1 MGWFMSALCVSIV
14 LSSLGCVLTVVAETL
29 EHKPNCISTL
39 KAIYSVVQIMS
50 YNQAQRQGSKEIGFA
65 SIEGNCK
72 VMSQKVWIEIG
83 VKNWRLVGGSS

>member
-14 LSSLGCVLTVVAETL
+14 LSSLGCVLMVVAEAL
-29 EHKPNCISTL
+29 EYKPNCISTL

-50 YNQAQRQGSKEIGFA
+50 YNQAQRQGSREIGFA

-72 VMSQKVWIEIG
+72 VMSQRVWIEIG
-83 VKNWRLVGGSS
+83 VKNWRLVRG